1 MTVFLAAACATTG
14 GPGPVLPDPA
24 APAQDPDR
32 LAEVRAAALEAGRR
46 TRPPRPGR
54 LDFRWRAREP
64 DFRGSGFGVA
74 RIEPPYR
81 ARLDL
86 FLDNGEAVAIAALVD
101 DELRIP
107 ESLPTGLVPPAPLLW
122 AALGVFR
129 PGGEAEMLQGAFERN
144 TVEVAYRLPDGRRI
158 RFRLRDGALVDAELL
173 ERGSVVQRVFVSGSG
188 GGAVHPG
195 GAAYPA
201 EATYR
206 NLADYRELELRLESV
221 EHVDAFPRDIWW
233 PRGP

>member
-1 MTVFLAAACATTG
+1 MALAAACASTEG
-14 GPGPVLPDPA
+14 IGSASPPGAATASHDPG
-24 APAQDPDR
+24 Q
-32 LAEVRAAALEAGRR
+32 LAEVRAAALEAGER
-46 TRPPRPGR
+46 TRPTRSTR

-64 DFRGSGFGVA
+64 DFRDSGFGVA

-86 FLDNGEAVAIAALVD
+86 FLDNGETAAIAALVG

-107 ESLPTGLVPPAPLLW
+107 ESLPTELVPPAPLLW

-129 PGGEAEMLQGAFERN
+129 PGGGAEMLRGAIERS
-144 TVEVAYRLPDGRRI
+144 TMEVEYRLPPGGRV
-158 RFRLRDGALVDAELL
+158 RFRLRDGALVDAELR
-173 ERGSVVQRVFVSGSG
+173 ERGSAVQRVFLSGSG
-188 GGAVHPG
+188 EGS
-195 GAAYPA
+195 AYPA

-221 EHVDAFPRDIWW
+221 EHVDAFPQDIWT

>member
-1 MTVFLAAACATTG
+1 MAVALAAACASTG
-14 GPGPVLPDPA
+14 QMGPASAPGPA
-24 APAQDPDR
+24 APPQDPGR
-32 LAEVRAAALEAGRR
+32 LAEVRAAALEAAER
-46 TRPPRPGR
+46 TRPAHPAR

-74 RIEPPYR
+74 RVEPPYR

-86 FLDNGEAVAIAALVD
+86 FLDNGETAAIAALVD

-107 ESLPTGLVPPAPLLW
+107 ASLPTELVPPAPLLW

-129 PGGEAEMLQGAFERN
+129 PGTGAEMLQGS
-144 TVEVAYRLPDGRRI
+144 VEPGTMEVEYRLPAGRKV
-158 RFRLRDGALVDAELL
+158 RFRLRDGALVDAELM
-173 ERGSVVQRVFVSGSG
+173 EGTSTVQRVFVSESDG
-188 GGAVHPG
+188 GE
-195 GAAYPA
+195 AYPA

-221 EHVDAFPRDIWW
+221 EHVDAFPQEIWT

>member
-1 MTVFLAAACATTG
+1 MVLAAACASAGQIGPGVAPG
-14 GPGPVLPDPA
+14 GPVDPGY
-24 APAQDPDR
+24 PADPGQ
-32 LAEVRAAALEAGRR
+32 LAEVRAAALEAGQRS
-46 TRPPRPGR
+46 RPAQPSR

-64 DFRGSGFGVA
+64 DFRDSGFGVA

-86 FLDNGEAVAIAALVD
+86 FLDNGETAAVAALVD

-107 ESLPTGLVPPAPLLW
+107 ASLPSELVPPAPLLW

-129 PGGEAEMLQGAFERN
+129 PGLGVEMLQGTIERN
-144 TVEVAYRLPDGRRI
+144 TLEVEYRLPSGRRV

-173 ERGSVVQRVFVSGSG
+173 ERGSAVQRVFVSGSG
-188 GGAVHPG
+188 GGT
-195 GAAYPA
+195 AYPA

-206 NLADYRELELRLESV
+206 NLAEYRELELRLESV
-221 EHVDAFPRDIWW
+221 EHVDAFPQDIWT

>member
-1 MTVFLAAACATTG
+1 MAVVLAAACASAG
-14 GPGPVLPDPA
+14 QVRPAGEPGPA
-24 APAQDPDR
+24 ARQQDPGQ
-32 LAEVRAAALEAGRR
+32 LAEVRAAALEAAER
-46 TRPPRPGR
+46 TRPAHPTR

-64 DFRGSGFGVA
+64 DFRDSGFGVA

-86 FLDNGEAVAIAALVD
+86 FLDNGETAAIAALVD

-107 ESLPTGLVPPAPLLW
+107 ASLPTELVPPAPLLW
-122 AALGVFR
+122 AVLGVFR
-129 PGGEAEMLQGAFERN
+129 PGGGAEMLQGSVDRSTTE
-144 TVEVAYRLPDGRRI
+144 VEYRLPSGRRV
-158 RFRLRDGALVDAELL
+158 RFLLRDGTLLDAELL
-173 ERGSVVQRVFVSGSG
+173 ERGSTVQRVFVSGSG
-188 GGAVHPG
+188 GELAF
-195 GAAYPA
+195 PA

-221 EHVDAFPRDIWW
+221 EHVDSFPRDIWT